1 MNMMINNNE
10 YFEVLN
16 NIKQQIRNAQYRAVL
31 SVNQEQIILYW
42 NIGKAISQNVKYGN
56 RFVNNLARDIK
67 KE

>member
-1 MNMMINNNE
+1 MMINNNE